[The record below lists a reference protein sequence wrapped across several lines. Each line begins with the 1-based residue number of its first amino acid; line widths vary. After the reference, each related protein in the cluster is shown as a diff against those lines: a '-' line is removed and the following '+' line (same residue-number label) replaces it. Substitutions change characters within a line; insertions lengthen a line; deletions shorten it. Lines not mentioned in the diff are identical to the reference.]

1 MLLTSRQLRAWKTP
15 WRAWKMV
22 AMCLAVLATLLASS
36 PALAAH
42 PPAAPRPA
50 AGEPHDGGR
59 RGTGTLDGFVISRLP
74 AGLGPLVTDF
84 EYEWGGVAHRS
95 RVWERGPDDAGAYQ
109 VDLTVKILRGQRLRT
124 LASLRSYLAD
134 YHERDLDQW
143 ELEPFRHLG
152 KPGYR
157 NDAEAFWLDGRGVA
171 VEVRFVNRRFNEDD
185 LMQTVRGIRPAD
197 A

>member
-1 MLLTSRQLRAWKTP
+1 MSLTSRSMRAWT
-15 WRAWKMV
+15 MV
-22 AMCLAVLATLLASS
+22 AMCLAVLIALLPSS
-36 PALAAH
+36 QALAAH
-42 PPAAPRPA
+42 PPSTPPPA
-50 AGEPHDGGR
+50 AGDPEDGGR

-109 VDLTVKILRGQRLRT
+109 VDLTVKVLRGQRLRS
-124 LASLRSYLAD
+124 LSGLRSYLAD
-134 YHERDLDQW
+134 YHERDPGQW
-143 ELEPFRHLG
+143 KLEQFRHLG
-152 KPGYR
+152 KPGYH
-157 NDAEAFWLDGRGVA
+157 DDDEAFWLDRRGVA
-171 VEVRFVNRRFNEDD
+171 VEVRFVNRRFTETD